1 MINYLKSERYR
12 LTRKISLHITSIVAC
27 ALIIV
32 AGFVLD
38 FFGKNEAN
46 FPYATSYFFYG
57 NVVNGGL
64 LIFIIVLLVNSSL
77 TGKDLSTLKQSLS
90 FGISKSTIFWS
101 KLILTLMYFLLLC
114 FIGIILM
121 GVLGGTLFTDSEPY
135 LKSFLLAS
143 VNMFPIV
150 ISAFMLVH
158 VMQMNRIGTIY
169 TIIAILVIYTMSDGI
184 MNLMFR
190 LVDPLD
196 ELYKWTPSFLLNE
209 NALSYTENA
218 VTFSWESWF
227 VGIGL
232 SIIFLAIGLWQFN
245 KKDID

>member
-1 MINYLKSERYR
+1 LINYLKSERYR

-27 ALIIV
+27 VLIIV

-38 FFGKNEAN
+38 FFGRNEAN
-46 FPYATSYFFYG
+46 FPYASSYFFYG
-57 NVVNGGL
+57 NVVNGVL

-114 FIGIILM
+114 FIGMILM
-121 GVLGGTLFTDSEPY
+121 GVLGETLFTDSESY

-158 VMQMNRIGTIY
+158 VMQMNRIATIY
-169 TIIAILVIYTMSDGI
+169 TIIAIIVIYTMSDVI

-190 LVDPLD
+190 LVDPFD